1 MRFTI
6 AKLIVATILVN
17 LVVCLTFV
25 TPVAIGFPILTFVS
39 LAIIPPA
46 IIVGVVNNRGSKQ
59 AFFLG
64 CMSAGV
70 CHFVLS
76 VYLGVVCVV
85 EPTTLGD
92 LDEQWQYVH
101 LVGYIVGLTGGIAGV
116 GMFYLV
122 NAGKQGVTDSTD
134 RSAKRQIQH
143 PLEEPLDSVEEEAF
157 RSAAP
162 R

>member
-25 TPVAIGFPILTFVS
+25 TPKEISFPILTFVS

-46 IIVGVVNNRGSKQ
+46 IIVGAVNNRGSKQ

-64 CMSAGV
+64 CMSAGL

-76 VYLGVVCVV
+76 VYLGVVCFV

-92 LDEQWQYVH
+92 LDGQWQYVH
-101 LVGYIVGLTGGIAGV
+101 LAGYLVGLTGGMAGV

-122 NAGKQGVTDSTD
+122 NAGKQPVTDSKD
-134 RSAKRQIQH
+134 RSVKQRIQH
-143 PLEEPLDSVEEEAF
+143 PLEEPLDGVEEESF